1 MPPVVEPAETAPAL
15 RPALQAAGLRATQ
28 PRLAVLGVLTAA
40 RATGEH
46 LPAAEVASRAR
57 ARLGA
62 LSTQAVYDGLDAL
75 VGAGLARRIRPA
87 DAASAVYEA
96 RAGDNHH
103 HLVCRGCG
111 LTRDVDCATGAAP
124 CLVPAGLP
132 AGFVV
137 DEAELTFWGLCG
149 ACAASA
155 GPQPPAAPAQHPE
168 TDDPHP
174 SPEETR

>member
-1 MPPVVEPAETAPAL
+1 MPPADEQPTSAL

-28 PRLAVLGVLTAA
+28 PRLAVLHVLTAA

-46 LPAAEVASRAR
+46 LPASEVALRAR
-57 ARLGA
+57 TRLGA

-96 RAGDNHH
+96 RVGDNHH

-111 LTRDVDCATGAAP
+111 LTADVDCATGAAP
-124 CLVPAGLP
+124 CLLP
-132 AGFVV
+132 AAVPPGFVV

-149 ACAASA
+149 ACSRAA
-155 GPQPPAAPAQHPE
+155 AAQWTPTP
-168 TDDPHP
+168 DPTP

>member
-1 MPPVVEPAETAPAL
+1 MPPDASDP

-28 PRLAVLGVLTAA
+28 PRLAVLGVLGEA

-46 LPAAEVASRAR
+46 LPAAEVAVRAR
-57 ARLGA
+57 RRLGA

-96 RAGDNHH
+96 RVGDNHH

-111 LTRDVDCATGAAP
+111 MTQDVDCATGAAP
-124 CLVPAGLP
+124 CLVPAALP

-149 ACAASA
+149 TCAAPGGVPAPETSTTT
-155 GPQPPAAPAQHPE
+155 QPPTPL
-168 TDDPHP
+168 
-174 SPEETR
+174 PEETR